1 VVPAVGDPDLSI
13 ARSLAET
20 IRLGDPDA
28 IAGFRDAHLGSI
40 RSYCAAVCVPELVE
54 DACEASF
61 LEFLGRVSAGSP
73 GDAEL
78 MEVLL
83 RSTRS
88 AAAGRFDVIRP
99 QPAPGQ
105 SLAFHADTTICAAM
119 PELLAAAANGEI
131 RGDPSELRREQASCA
146 TCSGTAARI
155 EQAERA
161 FAAAPGPQV
170 L

>member
-1 VVPAVGDPDLSI
+1 VTA
-13 ARSLAET
+13 
-20 IRLGDPDA
+20 
-28 IAGFRDAHLGSI
+28 
-40 RSYCAAVCVPELVE
+40 LVE

-61 LEFLGRVSAGSP
+61 IEFLGRVNAGAP

-78 MEVLL
+78 MDVLL

-99 QPAPGQ
+99 QPAAGQ

-119 PELLAAAANGEI
+119 PELLAAAANDEL
-131 RGDPSELRREQASCA
+131 RGDVSVVRREQASCA
-146 TCSGTAARI
+146 TCTGTATRI

-161 FAAAPGPQV
+161 FALAPGPESV
-170 L
+170 